1 MKVKVLINA
10 VEDRETGKTYL
21 RGTTLELPDERAII
35 AIAHGY
41 VEEVKDEQRT
51 RPTRTTGTRKVS
63 VKDNN

>member
-21 RGTTLELPDERAII
+21 KGNTLELPDERAII

-41 VEEVKDEQRT
+41 VEEVKNDKHN
-51 RPTRTTGTRKVS
+51 GTAKSRKVS